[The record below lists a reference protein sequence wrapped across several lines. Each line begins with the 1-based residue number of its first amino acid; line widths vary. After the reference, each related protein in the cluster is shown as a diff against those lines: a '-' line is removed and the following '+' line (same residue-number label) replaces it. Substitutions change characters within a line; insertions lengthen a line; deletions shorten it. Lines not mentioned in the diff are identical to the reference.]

1 MTAQEAV
8 DDPLVVLAV
17 VDAAAGVDAA
27 SDEELADDASD
38 DPAEDDPPEDDPPE
52 DEVDAALPVA
62 LVPLVAPEDER
73 ESVL

>member
-17 VDAAAGVDAA
+17 VDAAAGVEAA

-38 DPAEDDPPEDDPPE
+38 DPAEDDPPE

>member
-38 DPAEDDPPEDDPPE
+38 DPAEDDPPED
-52 DEVDAALPVA
+52 EVDAALPVA

>member
-8 DDPLVVLAV
+8 DDPLVVLA

-38 DPAEDDPPEDDPPE
+38 DPAEDDPPED
-52 DEVDAALPVA
+52 EVDAALPVA

>member
-1 MTAQEAV
+1 VTAQEAV

-38 DPAEDDPPEDDPPE
+38 DPAEDDPPED
-52 DEVDAALPVA
+52 EVDAALPVA

>member
-17 VDAAAGVDAA
+17 VDAAAGVVAA

-38 DPAEDDPPEDDPPE
+38 DPAEDDPAE

-62 LVPLVAPEDER
+62 LVPLVAPENER